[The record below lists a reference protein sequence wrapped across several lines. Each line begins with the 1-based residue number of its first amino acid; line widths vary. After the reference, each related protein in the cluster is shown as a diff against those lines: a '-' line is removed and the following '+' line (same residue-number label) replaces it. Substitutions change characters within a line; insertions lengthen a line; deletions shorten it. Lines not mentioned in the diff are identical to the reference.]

1 MVALSRA
8 KRRLTSATGDVRD
21 RVGPA
26 LGDARDKAGPV
37 LEETRDRIT
46 PVLEDARNVLAPVA
60 QQAIAGSRRRGRR
73 AAVRLGLAEEPKQS
87 HRFRNLLI
95 LVGLS
100 GAGFLAYKKFF
111 SGGESWSE
119 ADAGTTN
126 GGSRGPVAGSHSAS
140 TPSASAASTGSAPA
154 PAPAPASGSTSKT
167 TSAPKAKPRRNN
179 ETAPTAPLA
188 SEETVESH
196 EPTTPD
202 EPLEENKID

>member
-26 LGDARDKAGPV
+26 LGDAKDKVGPA
-37 LEETRDRIT
+37 LGETRDRIT

-126 GGSRGPVAGSHSAS
+126 GGSRGPGAGSHSAS
-140 TPSASAASTGSAPA
+140 TPSASAASTRS
-154 PAPAPASGSTSKT
+154 APAPASGSTSKT
-167 TSAPKAKPRRNN
+167 ASAPKAKPRRNN
-179 ETAPTAPLA
+179 EIAPTAPLA

-202 EPLEENKID
+202 EPLEENKIE